1 MINMTIQAPT
11 AVMKSIIIII
21 MEEELWEEYI
31 MEAHGIGDHG
41 SIVEE
46 VEAECEFQVE
56 EAVAQVEEAVAQVEE
71 AVAQVAEV
79 VAQVAEVVAQVV
91 VVVAQVA
98 VEEDLD
104 DFLNI
109 LWKCKIGK
117 TLGRSP
123 QTSLL

>member
-1 MINMTIQAPT
+1 MINMTIQALT

-21 MEEELWEEYI
+21 IMVEDLWEEYI

-46 VEAECEFQVE
+46 VEAEWEFQVE
-56 EAVAQVEEAVAQVEE
+56 GAVAQVAEVVAQVAEVVAQVAE

-79 VAQVAEVVAQVV
+79 VAQVAEVVAQV
-91 VVVAQVA
+91 A

-109 LWKCKIGK
+109 LWM
-117 TLGRSP
+117 
-123 QTSLL
+123 

>member
-1 MINMTIQAPT
+1 MINMTIQART
-11 AVMKSIIIII
+11 AVMKSIIII

-79 VAQVAEVVAQVV
+79 VAQVA

-98 VEEDLD
+98 VEEDLV

-109 LWKCKIGK
+109 LWK
-117 TLGRSP
+117 
-123 QTSLL
+123 